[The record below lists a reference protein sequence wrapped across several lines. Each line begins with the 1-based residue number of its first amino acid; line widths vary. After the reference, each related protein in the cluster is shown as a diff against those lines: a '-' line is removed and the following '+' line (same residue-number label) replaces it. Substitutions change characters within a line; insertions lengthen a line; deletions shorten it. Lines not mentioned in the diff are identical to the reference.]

1 MFLNSLVVSLT
12 AVASV
17 QATQYGYNFQFYER
31 DNELV
36 AAQFPEPNMTLL
48 SPYFLNPE
56 TIEPGFSNST
66 QASTSQADVDHFLQS
81 LAARNEW
88 MTYQVADFKSEE
100 GRSIPMVYLSS
111 KTSFASN
118 STKIRVWLQSYIH
131 GNEPAAEQ
139 ALLALLGKMD
149 ANQTWA
155 ARILQNIDVF
165 AVPRPNPDGAYY
177 FQRLLASNFDPNR
190 DHVKLARQPTRDLKA
205 LFSAFSPHIAID
217 MHEFSAGRP
226 WGKNRTLAA
235 DSLFSAAKNLNIH
248 PDIRDL
254 AEGLFAKSIGG
265 LMDERGF
272 RWEPYVTKKE
282 LGNGTVLFEE
292 AGSDAK
298 IGRNAM
304 GLTQCVSFLSET
316 RGIGV
321 GDQDY
326 KRRTATGLTLLEAV
340 LQTAADEHERV
351 YSTVEGA
358 IQKFIEGSD
367 EIVVTDSATVV
378 KRPFELINTVTGEI
392 TNDPVDFVS

>member
-1 MFLNSLVVSLT
+1 
-12 AVASV
+12 
-17 QATQYGYNFQFYER
+17 
-31 DNELV
+31 
-36 AAQFPEPNMTLL
+36 MTLL